1 MENEELFK
9 VISEFSSQTHGSTDY
24 HKEFLYIKGKTDN
37 EFAPFKAVSKKIDWL
52 EEKEQLLKEGYI
64 IDSIDLFGEE
74 EFVKWY
80 EAQFSR
86 KFQKSLIHKISYLH
100 FPDNRTIFNAIEEVN
115 KAYILLKEKQILL
128 NGKNLPIQLG
138 EWYAR
143 CIFGLEQKK
152 SASQRGFDFKLDGN
166 HVEVKVHWSDH
177 SSPKGVKIRKSLVS
191 LSDYVIVIYLARNF
205 MVREICL
212 LDSDFILRKFSGK
225 GHTIFLK
232 DSDASIYF
240 FSRSSKHDNKVV
252 NPTSLLKYSNPTFAM
267 KIAERFQ

>member
-9 VISEFSSQTHGSTDY
+9 VVREFSSQTHGSTDY
-24 HKEFLYIKGKTDN
+24 HLEQVFIRGGAEG
-37 EFAPFKAVSKKIDWL
+37 EFAPFKAICKKIEWL
-52 EEKEQLLKEGYI
+52 EKKEQLLKEGFI

-74 EFVKWY
+74 EFAAWY
-80 EAQFSR
+80 EKQFSR
-86 KFQKSLIHKISYLH
+86 KFQKSLITKISYLH
-100 FPDNRTIFNAIEEVN
+100 LPDNKTIFNAIESVN
-115 KAYILLKEKQILL
+115 KAYTLLKDKQILM

-152 SASQRGFDFKLDGN
+152 SASQRGFDFKLNGSQ
-166 HVEVKVHWSDH
+166 VEVKCHWSDH

-191 LSDYVIVIYLARNF
+191 LSDYVVVIYLARNF

-232 DSDASIYF
+232 DTDVSNYF
-240 FSRSSKHDNKVV
+240 FSRSSKHDGKVV
-252 NPTSLLKYSNPTFAM
+252 NPNALLKYSNPTFAM
-267 KIAERFQ
+267 KLTERFQ